1 MSLVHSLPEIE
12 ASERWRGGR
21 MKVSELSLPVIA
33 NYCRIMDDDVSD
45 SENLSLEAMKIAA
58 ISYAR
63 SYTGLSDLEMERHED
78 ITIAILTLIA
88 DMYDNRSMIVDK
100 NNVNR
105 TADVILS
112 MHAKN
117 LLPGG
122 ASDGD

>member
-1 MSLVHSLPEIE
+1 
-12 ASERWRGGR
+12 
-21 MKVSELSLPVIA
+21 MKVSELTIPIIA

-63 SYTGLSDLEMERHED
+63 SYSGLSDLEMERHED

-105 TADVILS
+105 TAEVILS

-117 LLPGG
+117 LLPRGER
-122 ASDGD
+122 DGD

>member
-1 MSLVHSLPEIE
+1 
-12 ASERWRGGR
+12 
-21 MKVSELSLPVIA
+21 MKVSELTIPIIA
-33 NYCRIMDDDVSD
+33 NYCRIMDDDVSG

-63 SYTGLSDLEMERHED
+63 SYTGLSESEMERHED

-105 TADVILS
+105 TAEVILS
-112 MHAKN
+112 IHAKN
-117 LLPGG
+117 LLPRGEH
-122 ASDGD
+122 DGD

>member
-1 MSLVHSLPEIE
+1 
-12 ASERWRGGR
+12 
-21 MKVSELSLPVIA
+21 MKVSELTIPVIA
-33 NYCRIMDDDVSD
+33 NYCRIMDDDVTD

-58 ISYAR
+58 LSYAR
-63 SYTGLSDLEMERHED
+63 SYTGLSDLEMERQED

-105 TADVILS
+105 TAEVILS

-122 ASDGD
+122 ASDGN

>member
-1 MSLVHSLPEIE
+1 
-12 ASERWRGGR
+12 
-21 MKVSELSLPVIA
+21 MKVSELTMPIIA
-33 NYCRIMDDDVSD
+33 NYCRIMDDDVTD

-63 SYTGLSDLEMERHED
+63 SYTGLSDSEMERHED

-105 TADVILS
+105 TAEVILS

-122 ASDGD
+122 ASDGN

>member
-1 MSLVHSLPEIE
+1 
-12 ASERWRGGR
+12 
-21 MKVSELSLPVIA
+21 MKVSELTIPVIA
-33 NYCRIMDDDVSD
+33 NYCRIMDDDVTD

-58 ISYAR
+58 LSYAR

-105 TADVILS
+105 TAEVILS

-122 ASDGD
+122 ASDGN

>member
-1 MSLVHSLPEIE
+1 
-12 ASERWRGGR
+12 
-21 MKVSELSLPVIA
+21 MKVSELTIPIIA
-33 NYCRIMDDDVSD
+33 NYCRIMDDDVSG

-63 SYTGLSDLEMERHED
+63 SYTGLSELEMERHED

-105 TADVILS
+105 TAEVILS

-117 LLPGG
+117 LLPRGEH
-122 ASDGD
+122 DGD

>member
-1 MSLVHSLPEIE
+1 
-12 ASERWRGGR
+12 
-21 MKVSELSLPVIA
+21 MKVSELTIPIIA
-33 NYCRIMDDDVSD
+33 NYCRIMDDDLSD
-45 SENLSLEAMKIAA
+45 SENISLEAMKIAA

-63 SYTGLSDLEMERHED
+63 SYSGLSDLEMERHED

-105 TADVILS
+105 TAEVILS

>member
-1 MSLVHSLPEIE
+1 
-12 ASERWRGGR
+12 
-21 MKVSELSLPVIA
+21 MKVSELTIPIIA
-33 NYCRIMDDDVSD
+33 NYCRIMDDDVTD

-78 ITIAILTLIA
+78 ITIAILTLVA

>member
-1 MSLVHSLPEIE
+1 
-12 ASERWRGGR
+12 
-21 MKVSELSLPVIA
+21 MKVSELTIPIIA

-63 SYTGLSDLEMERHED
+63 SYSGLSDLEMERHED

-122 ASDGD
+122 TSDGD

>member
-1 MSLVHSLPEIE
+1 
-12 ASERWRGGR
+12 
-21 MKVSELSLPVIA
+21 MKVSELTIPIIA

-63 SYTGLSDLEMERHED
+63 SYTGLSDLDMDRHED

-88 DMYDNRSMIVDK
+88 DMYDNRSMTVDK

-105 TADVILS
+105 TAEVILS

-122 ASDGD
+122 TSDGD

>member
-1 MSLVHSLPEIE
+1 
-12 ASERWRGGR
+12 
-21 MKVSELSLPVIA
+21 MKVSELTIPIIA

-63 SYTGLSDLEMERHED
+63 SYTGLSDLEMERHDD

-122 ASDGD
+122 ASDGN

>member
-1 MSLVHSLPEIE
+1 
-12 ASERWRGGR
+12 
-21 MKVSELSLPVIA
+21 MKVSELTIPIIA

-58 ISYAR
+58 LSYAR

-105 TADVILS
+105 TAEVILS

-122 ASDGD
+122 ASDGN

>member
-1 MSLVHSLPEIE
+1 
-12 ASERWRGGR
+12 
-21 MKVSELSLPVIA
+21 MKVSELTIPIIG

-63 SYTGLSDLEMERHED
+63 SYTGLSDSEMERHED

-105 TADVILS
+105 TAEGILS
-112 MHAKN
+112 MYAKN

-122 ASDGD
+122 ASDGN

>member
-1 MSLVHSLPEIE
+1 
-12 ASERWRGGR
+12 
-21 MKVSELSLPVIA
+21 MKVSELTIPIIA

-63 SYTGLSDLEMERHED
+63 SYSGLSDLEMERHED

>member
-1 MSLVHSLPEIE
+1 
-12 ASERWRGGR
+12 
-21 MKVSELSLPVIA
+21 MKVSELTIPVIT
-33 NYCRIMDDDVSD
+33 NYCRIMDDDVTD

-58 ISYAR
+58 LSYAR

-105 TADVILS
+105 TAEVILS

-117 LLPGG
+117 LLPRGEH
-122 ASDGD
+122 DGD

>member
-1 MSLVHSLPEIE
+1 
-12 ASERWRGGR
+12 
-21 MKVSELSLPVIA
+21 MKVSELTIPIIA

>member
-1 MSLVHSLPEIE
+1 
-12 ASERWRGGR
+12 
-21 MKVSELSLPVIA
+21 MKVSELTIPIIA

-63 SYTGLSDLEMERHED
+63 SYTGLSDLEMENHED

-100 NNVNR
+100 NNINR

>member
-1 MSLVHSLPEIE
+1 
-12 ASERWRGGR
+12 
-21 MKVSELSLPVIA
+21 MKVSELTMPIIA
-33 NYCRIMDDDVSD
+33 NYCRIMDDDVTD

-63 SYTGLSDLEMERHED
+63 SYTGLSDSEMERHED

-105 TADVILS
+105 TAEVILS
-112 MHAKN
+112 MYAKN

-122 ASDGD
+122 ASDGN

>member
-1 MSLVHSLPEIE
+1 
-12 ASERWRGGR
+12 
-21 MKVSELSLPVIA
+21 MKVSELTIPIIG
-33 NYCRIMDDDVSD
+33 NYCRIMDDDVTD

-63 SYTGLSDLEMERHED
+63 SYTGLSDSEMERHED

-105 TADVILS
+105 TAEVILS

-122 ASDGD
+122 ASDGN

>member
-1 MSLVHSLPEIE
+1 
-12 ASERWRGGR
+12 
-21 MKVSELSLPVIA
+21 MKVSELTIPIIA
-33 NYCRIMDDDVSD
+33 NYCRIMDDDVTD

-58 ISYAR
+58 LSYAR

-105 TADVILS
+105 TAEVVLS

-122 ASDGD
+122 ASDGN

>member
-1 MSLVHSLPEIE
+1 
-12 ASERWRGGR
+12 
-21 MKVSELSLPVIA
+21 MKVSELTIPIIA

-63 SYTGLSDLEMERHED
+63 SYSGLSDLEMERHED

-105 TADVILS
+105 TAEVILS

>member
-1 MSLVHSLPEIE
+1 
-12 ASERWRGGR
+12 
-21 MKVSELSLPVIA
+21 MKVSELTIPIIA

-63 SYTGLSDLEMERHED
+63 SYSGLSDLEMERHED

-88 DMYDNRSMIVDK
+88 DMYDNRSMTVDK
-100 NNVNR
+100 NNVNH
-105 TADVILS
+105 TAEVILS

-117 LLPGG
+117 LLPRGEH
-122 ASDGD
+122 DGD

>member
-1 MSLVHSLPEIE
+1 
-12 ASERWRGGR
+12 
-21 MKVSELSLPVIA
+21 MKVSELTIPIIS
-33 NYCRIMDDDVSD
+33 NYCRIMDDDVSN

-63 SYTGLSDLEMERHED
+63 SYTGLSDLDMDRHED

-88 DMYDNRSMIVDK
+88 DMYDNRSMTVDK

-105 TADVILS
+105 TVEIILS

-122 ASDGD
+122 TSDGD

>member
-1 MSLVHSLPEIE
+1 
-12 ASERWRGGR
+12 
-21 MKVSELSLPVIA
+21 MKVSELTIPIIG
-33 NYCRIMDDDVSD
+33 NYCRIMDDDVTD
-45 SENLSLEAMKIAA
+45 GENISLEAMKIAA

-63 SYTGLSDLEMERHED
+63 SYTGLSDLEMEKHED

-105 TADVILS
+105 TAEVILS

-122 ASDGD
+122 ASDGN

>member
-1 MSLVHSLPEIE
+1 
-12 ASERWRGGR
+12 
-21 MKVSELSLPVIA
+21 MKVSELTIPVIA
-33 NYCRIMDDDVSD
+33 NYCRIMDDDVTD
-45 SENLSLEAMKIAA
+45 SENISLEAMKIAA
-58 ISYAR
+58 ITYAR

-105 TADVILS
+105 TAEVILS

-122 ASDGD
+122 ASDGN

>member
-1 MSLVHSLPEIE
+1 
-12 ASERWRGGR
+12 
-21 MKVSELSLPVIA
+21 MKVSELTIPVIA
-33 NYCRIMDDDVSD
+33 NYCRIMDDDVTD

-58 ISYAR
+58 LSYAR

-105 TADVILS
+105 TAEVILS

>member
-1 MSLVHSLPEIE
+1 
-12 ASERWRGGR
+12 
-21 MKVSELSLPVIA
+21 MKVSELTIPIIA
-33 NYCRIMDDDVSD
+33 NYCRIMDDDLSD
-45 SENLSLEAMKIAA
+45 SENISLEAMKIAA

-63 SYTGLSDLEMERHED
+63 SYSGLSDLEMERHED

-105 TADVILS
+105 TAEVILS

-122 ASDGD
+122 VSDGD

>member
-1 MSLVHSLPEIE
+1 
-12 ASERWRGGR
+12 
-21 MKVSELSLPVIA
+21 MKVSELTIPIIA

-63 SYTGLSDLEMERHED
+63 SYTGLSDLDMDRHED

-88 DMYDNRSMIVDK
+88 DMYDNRSMTVDK

-105 TADVILS
+105 TVEIILS

-122 ASDGD
+122 TSDGD

>member
-1 MSLVHSLPEIE
+1 
-12 ASERWRGGR
+12 
-21 MKVSELSLPVIA
+21 MKVSELTIPIIA

-58 ISYAR
+58 MSYAR
-63 SYTGLSDLEMERHED
+63 SYSGLSDLEMERHED

-105 TADVILS
+105 TAEVILS

-122 ASDGD
+122 EHDGD

>member
-1 MSLVHSLPEIE
+1 
-12 ASERWRGGR
+12 
-21 MKVSELSLPVIA
+21 MKVSELTIPIIA
-33 NYCRIMDDDVSD
+33 NYCRIMDDDVTD

-58 ISYAR
+58 LSYAR

-88 DMYDNRSMIVDK
+88 DMYDNRSTIVDK

-105 TADVILS
+105 TAEVILS

-122 ASDGD
+122 ASDGN

>member
-1 MSLVHSLPEIE
+1 
-12 ASERWRGGR
+12 
-21 MKVSELSLPVIA
+21 MKVSELTIPIIA

-63 SYTGLSDLEMERHED
+63 SYTGLSDSEMESHED

-105 TADVILS
+105 TAEVILS

-122 ASDGD
+122 ASDGN

>member
-1 MSLVHSLPEIE
+1 
-12 ASERWRGGR
+12 
-21 MKVSELSLPVIA
+21 MKVSELTIPIIA

-45 SENLSLEAMKIAA
+45 SENLSLEAMKSAA

-105 TADVILS
+105 TAEVILS

-117 LLPGG
+117 LLPRGEH
-122 ASDGD
+122 DGD

>member
-1 MSLVHSLPEIE
+1 
-12 ASERWRGGR
+12 
-21 MKVSELSLPVIA
+21 MKVSELTIPIIA

-63 SYTGLSDLEMERHED
+63 SYTGLSDLEMERH
-78 ITIAILTLIA
+78 
-88 DMYDNRSMIVDK
+88 DK

-105 TADVILS
+105 TAEVILS

-117 LLPGG
+117 LLPRGEH
-122 ASDGD
+122 DGD

>member
-1 MSLVHSLPEIE
+1 M
-12 ASERWRGGR
+12 ERFY
-21 MKVSELSLPVIA
+21 MKVSELTIPVIA
-33 NYCRIMDDDVSD
+33 NYCRIMDDDVTD

-58 ISYAR
+58 LSYAR

-105 TADVILS
+105 TAEVILS

-122 ASDGD
+122 ASDGN

>member
-1 MSLVHSLPEIE
+1 
-12 ASERWRGGR
+12 
-21 MKVSELSLPVIA
+21 MKVSELTIPIIA
-33 NYCRIMDDDVSD
+33 NYCRIMDDDLSD

-63 SYTGLSDLEMERHED
+63 SYTGLGDLEMERHED

-105 TADVILS
+105 TAEVILS

-117 LLPGG
+117 LLPRGEH
-122 ASDGD
+122 DGD